1 MHNNRSYYYNHIK
14 LIEFNQTYL
23 TIKTNKMKKIIYATV
38 GALALFATSCKK
50 ENLDQGQK
58 ELVVSGVVDTLK
70 GDITVNTTV
79 TKTTYLKGLVYVKP
93 GVTLTVNAGVS
104 IKGSLGDI
112 QIDGVN
118 LENNKGTLIV
128 EKGAKLVANGT
139 ATSPIIWTSEKN
151 VGTRNFGDWGGIVIL
166 GNAPIYTTTGAQTN
180 GFEPFDSPI
189 GFNDPVP
196 NTSGRN
202 NYGGSS
208 PADNSGSMTY
218 NRIDFAGGIVTAPN
232 KETNGLT
239 LCGVGNG
246 TTLNHIEV
254 SNSGDDGFEFF
265 GGTVNASYLL
275 SFGNKDDD
283 YDFDQAYAGN
293 LQFIIAFRNDLA
305 DVSGSEMIELDN
317 NTNTTVAGAV
327 WGGVKTLPF
336 ITNATLIGPA
346 SSVVRGGVVGRFDG
360 AVYVRRA
367 GLIRLANSLI
377 IAQAMPCAFAVTS
390 STIAPLLLVPT
401 SLGASAVVNN
411 LFQVND
417 TLRVVQDA
425 NNSNPIVILPMTN
438 LASLTAQF
446 ATYSNTFLANYG
458 AFKLG
463 VALNPLTDS
472 PALTG
477 GTNLASLGFIPTTE
491 RGALRSTDIWT
502 AQPWISTA
510 VN

>member
-1 MHNNRSYYYNHIK
+1 
-14 LIEFNQTYL
+14 
-23 TIKTNKMKKIIYATV
+23 MKKLIYATV

-50 ENLDQGQK
+50 ETLDQGQK

-93 GVTLTVNAGVS
+93 GVTLTVNAGVT
-104 IKGSLGDI
+104 IKGSLGGVTFDL
-112 QIDGVN
+112 VN

-139 ATSPIIWTSEKN
+139 ATSPIIWTSEKTA
-151 VGTRNFGDWGGIVIL
+151 GTRNFGDWGGIVIL

-180 GFEPFDSPI
+180 VFEALTA
-189 GFNDPVP
+189 VP
-196 NTSGRN
+196 NTGGRN
-202 NYGGSS
+202 NYGGSA
-208 PADNSGSMTY
+208 PTDNSGSMLY
-218 NRIDFAGGIVTAPN
+218 NRIDFAGGVVAAAN
-232 KETNGLT
+232 REVNGLT

-246 TTLNHIEV
+246 TTLKYIEV
-254 SNSGDDGFEFF
+254 SNSGDDAFEFF
-265 GGTVNASYLL
+265 GGTVNASYLI

-283 YDFDQAYAGN
+283 YDFDEAYTGH
-293 LQFIIAFRNDLA
+293 LQFIIAYRNDLA
-305 DVSGSEMIELDN
+305 DNSGSEMIELDN
-317 NTNTTVAGAV
+317 NANTTTLGAV

-346 SSVVRGGVVGRFDG
+346 SSVVRGGVVGTFDAG
-360 AVYVRRA
+360 VYVRRA

-377 IAQAMPCAFAVTS
+377 IAQAMPCAFAATS
-390 STIAPLLLVPT
+390 STIAPLLDAPT
-401 SLGASAVVNN
+401 YPGASAVVNN

-425 NNSNPIVILPMTN
+425 NNSNPVVVLPMTN
-438 LASLTAQF
+438 LASLTNQF
-446 ATYSNTFLANYG
+446 ATWGNTFLANYG

-463 VALNPLTDS
+463 AALDPLVGS
-472 PALTG
+472 PARTG
-477 GTNLASLGFIPTTE
+477 GMNVSGFGPFVATTQ
-491 RGALRSTDIWT
+491 RGAVRTTDVWT

-510 VN
+510 TN